1 MTLKKKVTWNP
12 GQVPER
18 NSRPRLPPYVAEPEV
33 KDESLREAWNQA
45 HVGQMCLALNSMFA
59 RHTSR
64 DSLYPHPMM
73 YGGEGGWGGEVNAMP
88 GQAMV
93 YLGHTHVECLGSKGK
108 IIKRPYMT
116 VFFNGMKFLIADP
129 NNLKPLE

>member
-1 MTLKKKVTWNP
+1 MALKKKVTWNA
-12 GQVPER
+12 GQVPEKH
-18 NSRPRLPPYVAEPEV
+18 SRTRLPHYTAEPEV
-33 KDESLREAWNQA
+33 RDEALREAWSQA
-45 HVGQMCLALNSMFA
+45 YVGQMCLALNSMFA
-59 RHTSR
+59 RHSNDR
-64 DSLYPHPMM
+64 LFPHPVMH
-73 YGGEGGWGGEVNAMP
+73 GGEGGWGGEFNAVP

-116 VFFNGMKFLIADP
+116 VFFNGTKFLIADP